1 MADGVETAQRIFS
14 SLFHQPAQSIH
25 SRGKSVLCL
34 HTIDPAVITMTQ
46 WLLFALACSLQA
58 LGLSAFTFTLNNNNN
73 NHHRTSA
80 STRPGQWGTLWEP
93 IPSDPVFSSICLKES
108 KGGDFVEAEDLPS
121 IQELFTKYCDKDG
134 LMTKASL
141 DKVPAFKDMLV
152 SWKWWLSFESYV
164 SSDEFVNQ
172 L

>member
-1 MADGVETAQRIFS
+1 MMQ
-14 SLFHQPAQSIH
+14 L
-25 SRGKSVLCL
+25 
-34 HTIDPAVITMTQ
+34 
-46 WLLFALACSLQA
+46 LLFALACSLQA
-58 LGLSAFTFTLNNNNN
+58 LGLSAFTFTLNNNI

-93 IPSDPVFSSICLKES
+93 IPSNPVFSTICLKES
-108 KGGDFVEAEDLPS
+108 KGVDFVEAEDLPS

-141 DKVPAFKDMLV
+141 DEVPAFKDMLV
-152 SWKWWLSFESYV
+152 SSKWWPLSFESYV
-164 SSDEFVNQ
+164 ANDDFVIQ